1 MLKLIDMVLKT
12 SDTCLDVFQL
22 LELDVHFIIKDT
34 QLFSGDIDF
43 SIIARVV
50 CQSRNTSTS
59 DPVVGSYLAAI
70 STALLADAP
79 ASIAAKA

>member
-1 MLKLIDMVLKT
+1 MLKLVDMVLKT
-12 SDTCLDVFQL
+12 GDTCLDVFQL
-22 LELDVHFIIKDT
+22 LELGVHLIVKDT
-34 QLFSGDIDF
+34 QLLSGDVDF
-43 SIIARVV
+43 SIIARVI
-50 CQSRNTSTS
+50 CQSRSTSTS